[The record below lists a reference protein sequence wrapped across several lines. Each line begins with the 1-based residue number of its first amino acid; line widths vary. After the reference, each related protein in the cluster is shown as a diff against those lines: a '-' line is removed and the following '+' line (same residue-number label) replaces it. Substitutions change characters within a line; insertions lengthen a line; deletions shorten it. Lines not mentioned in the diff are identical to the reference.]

1 MYEWVWSVG
10 VNIISIQGCLGV
22 CCGDVILEYCYS
34 DIVFMCI
41 SRFMIYMYI

>member
-22 CCGDVILEYCYS
+22 FRGVLILEFGYS
-34 DIVFMCI
+34 DVVFMCF
-41 SRFMIYMYI
+41 SRFMISMYM